1 MSNEK
6 IVAESRTEFGKGAAR
21 RVRRDGKI
29 PAVIYGR
36 GSEPIHLT
44 LPGHATTMALRH
56 HGTSAILELEI
67 DGKPQLALT
76 KQVQV
81 DNLKRVIE
89 HIDFIAVTKGETL
102 QVELILS
109 TVGEA
114 AKGTIVTVT
123 HPSLIVEAEAT
134 AVPES
139 VEVSVEGAEA
149 GTTITAS
156 DVVLPSGVTL
166 VSDPDLQVAHVAAAP
181 TAAQVE
187 ADLEAAE
194 ADAGIVHDE
203 PEAVDSE

>member
-29 PAVIYGR
+29 PAVIYGH

-56 HGTSAILELEI
+56 HGTSAVLELEI
-67 DGKPQLALT
+67 DGKSQLALT

-102 QVELILS
+102 QVELVLN

-149 GTTITAS
+149 GTTITAA
-156 DVVLPSGVTL
+156 DVVLPGGVTL

-194 ADAGIVHDE
+194 ADAGILHDE
-203 PEAVDSE
+203 PGAVESE